1 VYVAETVTT
10 STSLT
15 AYLHAST
22 TVIGGESNYGCAKSA
37 NIYGRTLY
45 SKIGVRR
52 MSKKNEIDMLDTFVF
67 TSDKVHADLYSVI
80 VDLDLIIRRHSGPP
94 HEKSI
99 EHLMNNKEAFEKD
112 ALRLIWSIVHANL
125 DVDTIDDESPQKG
138 QRGLFPS
145 AKGEPDIT
153 HLMWQLKN
161 YNKKTEKKFAEY

>member
-1 VYVAETVTT
+1 MFVAGTATT

-22 TVIGGESNYGCAKSA
+22 TVIGEESNYGCAKSA

-45 SKIGVRR
+45 SKIGVIR

-99 EHLMNNKEAFEKD
+99 EED

-125 DVDTIDDESPQKG
+125 DVDTMTQGSPQKG
-138 QRGLFPS
+138 QNGLFPTS
-145 AKGEPDIT
+145 AGRPDIT

-161 YNKKTEKKFAEY
+161 YNKEHERKFAEY

>member
-1 VYVAETVTT
+1 MVKRKE
-10 STSLT
+10 
-15 AYLHAST
+15 
-22 TVIGGESNYGCAKSA
+22 N
-37 NIYGRTLY
+37 NIDT
-45 SKIGVRR
+45 
-52 MSKKNEIDMLDTFVF
+52 MNTFVF

-94 HEKSI
+94 AYKSI
-99 EHLMNNKEAFEKD
+99 EHLTINKDAFEKD

-125 DVDTIDDESPQKG
+125 DVDTIDDESPQTG
-138 QRGLFPS
+138 QAGLFPS